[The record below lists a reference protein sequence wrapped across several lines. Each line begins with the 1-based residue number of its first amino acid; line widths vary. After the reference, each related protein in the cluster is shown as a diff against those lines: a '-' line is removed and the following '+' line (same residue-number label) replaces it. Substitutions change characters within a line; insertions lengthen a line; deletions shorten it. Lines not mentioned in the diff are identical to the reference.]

1 MFIDFNQIAR
11 VAKLVAL
18 FGFFLPWVTVSCS
31 TTGSDLLHATGWQ
44 LMTGDPQPVGMM
56 ENARD
61 QLKDIEPSAVV
72 IAAFAV
78 ILIGFVSSLLNRKQA
93 AAICLLVSALLG
105 IGVTYF
111 GMQSLETQ
119 LRQQITGASE
129 HQQPDQNS
137 FISPEQQR
145 ELSQSVA
152 QNIHVRQ
159 EEGYWLTLG
168 ALALA
173 AIFSLLTLM
182 QRPQMAASPRQSA
195 AEGPN
200 HGGG

>member
-1 MFIDFNQIAR
+1 MYIDFNQIAR
-11 VAKLVAL
+11 IAKFVAL
-18 FGFFLPWVTVSCS
+18 FAFFLPWVTVSCS
-31 TTGSDLLHATGWQ
+31 GNEMLQATGWQ

-78 ILIGFVSSLLNRKQA
+78 ILIGLVTSLFNRAQA

-105 IGVTYF
+105 TGVTYF

-119 LRQQITGASE
+119 LKEQIAGASDR
-129 HQQPDQNS
+129 QQPDENA

-145 ELSQSVA
+145 QLSQSVA
-152 QNIHVRQ
+152 ENIHVRP

-173 AIFSLLTLM
+173 ALFSLLTLM
-182 QRPQMAASPRQSA
+182 RRPQAQAPPSPSTS
-195 AEGPN
+195 
-200 HGGG
+200 